1 MAKRRILFLPR
12 NAIFGKKSVKGR
24 DWVPSVAYCLRLLR
38 GGGGGGRGGGVV
50 ARDGGEGDGCAD
62 KVPGA
67 TAQSTRNG
75 PFHPDQNRK

>member
-1 MAKRRILFLPR
+1 M
-12 NAIFGKKSVKGR
+12 
-24 DWVPSVAYCLRLLR
+24 
-38 GGGGGGRGGGVV
+38 V

-75 PFHPDQNRK
+75 PFHPDQNRKLSGSMNKGQASRC